1 MHHLNAQKIKINVL
15 STNDDHKEKKRKN
28 ICISCHFLDPL
39 DKELF
44 DLSLDVQNLRLQVRG
59 FVGGDRSSNDRA
71 RNTTGTTQGSLGGN
85 KDVGNVLVFTK
96 ERKVKKNFKR
106 FGISCRINE
115 YHINTQTT
123 KNNLPAMMMNSEIP
137 LFKVLVASL
146 APFFNC
152 L

>member
-1 MHHLNAQKIKINVL
+1 MFSAPTTIIK
-15 STNDDHKEKKRKN
+15 KKKRKN

-71 RNTTGTTQGSLGGN
+71 RNTTGTAQGSLGGN

-96 ERKVKKNFKR
+96 ERKMKKNFKR
-106 FGISCRINE
+106 LGISYKINE
-115 YHINTQTT
+115 YHINTQIT
-123 KNNLPAMMMNSEIP
+123 KNNLPAIMMNSEIP

>member
-1 MHHLNAQKIKINVL
+1 MSNL
-15 STNDDHKEKKRKN
+15 SK
-28 ICISCHFLDPL
+28 
-39 DKELF
+39 
-44 DLSLDVQNLRLQVRG
+44 LDVQNLRLQVRG
-59 FVGGDRSSNDRA
+59 FVGGDRSSNDRT

-106 FGISCRINE
+106 LGISYKTNE

-123 KNNLPAMMMNSEIP
+123 KNNLPAMTMNSEIP

>member
-96 ERKVKKNFKR
+96 ERKMKKNFKR
-106 FGISCRINE
+106 LGISYKINE
-115 YHINTQTT
+115 YHINTQIT
-123 KNNLPAMMMNSEIP
+123 KKKTYQP
-137 LFKVLVASL
+137 
-146 APFFNC
+146 
-152 L
+152 